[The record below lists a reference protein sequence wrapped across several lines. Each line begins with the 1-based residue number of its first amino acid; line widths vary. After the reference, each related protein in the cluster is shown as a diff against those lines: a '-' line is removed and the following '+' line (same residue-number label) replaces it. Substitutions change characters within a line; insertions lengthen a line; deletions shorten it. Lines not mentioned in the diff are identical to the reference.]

1 MPVGRG
7 AGGHCRRKN
16 RETVTAP
23 FCLVFMGRG
32 LILTPSLIKS
42 INNLFKKKPV
52 KSGKYD
58 IDYVLLYSFE
68 TF

>member
-7 AGGHCRRKN
+7 GGGHGRRKN
-16 RETVTAP
+16 RETVTASL
-23 FCLVFMGRG
+23 CLVFMGRG
-32 LILTPSLIKS
+32 LIMTPSLIKS